1 MAICLLFS
9 NISMSFLQSAISLH
23 VHAHQFPPKL
33 HIHLSEQKFKL
44 NLAHLQNVHCFT
56 KMSFKIRY
64 FWGAR

>member
-1 MAICLLFS
+1 MFVVFNYKRSVYMYMYMYIY
-9 NISMSFLQSAISLH
+9 
-23 VHAHQFPPKL
+23 FPPKL

-44 NLAHLQNVHCFT
+44 NLAHLQNIHRFT